1 MVVEV
6 DKPYRPHGQICQ
18 LFDWVDGEGTP
29 PEEVMVEGPAATG
42 KSRGVGEFLYEMA
55 DKYPGTQIL
64 ALRRFRA
71 DLHKGFQRTF
81 EDMVLTPD
89 SFLLKQQGGGRDNN
103 REFYRWPDNGSRLL
117 LGNME
122 DPQRWY
128 SFEADIVYWNEM
140 NEARLDQWERLDRAL
155 RKGDRPTK
163 CPFRLKI
170 GDTNPDSDRHWAHL
184 RCKSGRMHRIIT
196 RHKDNPSLEPAYL
209 NRLSRLT
216 GVRRRRLYL
225 GEWCSAE
232 GQILDN
238 FDSERHIVQPDAL
251 PAKFSWFMAGLDF
264 GSNNPGCLLVAGFDS
279 DGICWVI
286 REVYRRGK
294 NIEWWASRILELHE
308 EFPMSLL
315 VCDSADGGTGAA
327 SWLNERLQIEGRGVD
342 QFVQPVHKR
351 KVGEKRWGFASR
363 EHLRSLLDAGVL
375 YILDDPYRLVGG
387 PDPELTEKGL
397 PRSLTDE
404 IPQFVYKRPPE
415 GRELAVEMR
424 EDPDP
429 MCADHGIDAL
439 INIATA
445 GWSADFTPQPVD
457 DGIPDWSYAAVLDH
471 ASVWAHSASGE
482 GAETTFDDY
491 TNRVGGF
498 LGRRRK

>member
-1 MVVEV
+1 VVSTV
-6 DKPYRPHGQICQ
+6 DKNYRPRGQICQ
-18 LFDWVDGEGTP
+18 LFDWVDGEALP
-29 PEEVMVEGPAATG
+29 PEECMVEGPAGTG
-42 KSRGVGEFLYEMA
+42 KSRGIGEFLYEMG
-55 DKYPGTQIL
+55 DKYHGTQIL

-81 EDMVLTPD
+81 EDMVLHPGNK
-89 SFLLKQQGGGRDNN
+89 LLTRQGGGRDSN
-103 REFYRWPDNGSRLL
+103 RDYYHWPNGSRLL

-140 NEARLDQWERLDRAL
+140 NEARLDQWERLDRCL
-155 RKGDRPTK
+155 RRADRPTA
-163 CPFRLKI
+163 CPFSLKI

-196 RHKDNPSLEPAYL
+196 RHRDNPSLEPAYL

-232 GQILDN
+232 GQIFDN
-238 FDSERHIVQPDAL
+238 FDSERIICQPDAL
-251 PAKFSWFMAGLDF
+251 PKKFSWYMAGLDF
-264 GSNNPGCLLVAGFDS
+264 GSNNPGCLLIAGFDS
-279 DGICWVI
+279 DGACWVI
-286 REVYRRGK
+286 REVYRRGR
-294 NIEWWASRILELHE
+294 NLDWWTRQVHDLNE
-308 EFPMSLL
+308 EFPLSLL

-327 SWLNERLQIEGRGVD
+327 DLMNERLGLTGSKGEPL
-342 QFVQPVHKR
+342 VQPVHKR
-351 KVGEKRWGFASR
+351 KVGDKRWGFASR
-363 EHLRSLLDAGVL
+363 EHVRALFGQDLIR
-375 YILDDPYRLVGG
+375 ILDDPFRLVGG

-445 GWSADFTPQPVD
+445 GWASDFTPPEEES
-457 DGIPDWSYAAVLDH
+457 GLPDWSYAGVLDH
-471 ASVWAHSASGE
+471 ASVWAASQSSDDL
-482 GAETTFDDY
+482 ETTFDDY

-498 LGRRRK
+498 IGRRRM